1 MSTKIIPDGQSFKTI
16 NISVGRNGSGG
27 LTIDTSDPKLAEV
40 EDPAPTTIKVFAYYR
55 YTRIEITPSDGNT
68 FKSHSASEA
77 DRLQHNVD
85 LDAGRITIDVH
96 NTNHSKDAE
105 NGNVTLTVVDDQ
117 GTFHIKIETPAYQ
130 QMDVTFGD
138 GLFSVGGDVVLGSN
152 PPALEFTRAGAAYFI
167 LTGATFTSTP
177 FIWDK
182 VPPDD
187 ECIIGEGEDGSHAIF
202 VNLHNDEASHSF
214 LFQVTSG
221 GQTYTSEDPTIV
233 NVDPE
238 PPRRT

>member
-1 MSTKIIPDGQSFKTI
+1 MSTKIIPDGQSFKKI
-16 NISVGRNGSGG
+16 NISIGRDGSGG

-40 EDPAPTTIKVFAYYR
+40 KEDDPTTIKVLAYYR
-55 YTRIEITPSDGNT
+55 YTRIEIAPSDGNT

-77 DRLQHNVD
+77 DRLQYNVD
-85 LDAGRITIDVH
+85 LDAGLITIDVH

-117 GTFHIKIETPAYQ
+117 GTFLIRIETPAYQ
-130 QMDVTFGD
+130 QMYVTFGD
-138 GLFSVGGDVVLGSN
+138 GLFSFGGDVVLGSN

-177 FIWDK
+177 FIWDS

-187 ECIIGEGEDGSHAIF
+187 KCIIGEGEDGSHAIF
-202 VNLHNDEASHSF
+202 VNLYTDKASHSF

-221 GQTYTSEDPTIV
+221 CQTYTSKDPTIV
-233 NVDPE
+233 NVDPDQ
-238 PPRRT
+238 P